1 MTASDLSTMRELDS
15 RTGDGLHVRLLWRSA
30 DDRLAV
36 SVADWK
42 AGEHYAFDVV
52 DRERALDAFRHPF
65 AYLTAAA

>member
-15 RTGDGLHVRLLWRSA
+15 RTGDGLHVRLLWNAA

-52 DRERALDAFRHPF
+52 DGERALHAFRHPF
-65 AYLTAAA
+65 TYVTAAA